1 LKGSPTKV
9 LYCESNVDGTIGGS
23 HYCLLY
29 LVEGL
34 DRSQFEPTVLFYESH
49 ALIPRFQ
56 SVAQT
61 VVQAPRM
68 PVTWGSQS
76 ERRIF
81 AMPLAFARR
90 AVNLLK
96 FARRVAHH
104 IAFLKNNDIGLV
116 HQNNSITRHRDWMC
130 AALLAGVPCVASERG
145 LNQKYTVVDRFYARH
160 LALVIPMSR
169 WIMDHMIHRKVSPAN
184 IRVMYDGINPSTI
197 KVARSEETLQK
208 EYNIRP
214 GQPVIGIIGNIR
226 QWKGQETV
234 IRAMVEVSKAHPDVV
249 CFVVGACTPA
259 DKPYM
264 DGLFNLVK
272 EARLEQNIRFTGY
285 QSDPASFVNM
295 MSIVIHASVQ
305 PEPFGMV
312 VLEAMAQRKAVIGSR
327 AGGVIEMVLEGK
339 TGYTFPPGDATA
351 LAARVIELLS
361 NPDRAKQMGE
371 EGYTRVVSVFTLQRY
386 INEVQTAYRAI
397 LGDHPLPSNI
407 GIAATVTDIN

>member
-1 LKGSPTKV
+1 MSLKGSPVKV

-29 LVEGL
+29 LVENL
-34 DRSQFEPTVLFYESH
+34 DRSLFEPIVIFYENH

-61 VVQAPRM
+61 VVQPPRM
-68 PVTWGSQS
+68 PVTWGSRS
-76 ERRIF
+76 GGRIF
-81 AMPLAFARR
+81 AIPLVFARR

-96 FARRVAHH
+96 FACRVAHH

-145 LNQKYTVVDRFYARH
+145 LNQKYTLIDRFYARH

-169 WIMDHMIHRKVSPAN
+169 WIMDHMIHRKVSAAN
-184 IRVMYDGINPSTI
+184 IRVMYDGINPSAV
-197 KVARSEETLQK
+197 KVARSAETLQK

-234 IRAMVEVSKAHPDVV
+234 IRAMIEVSKVHPDVV

-264 DGLFNLVK
+264 DGLLNLVK

-312 VLEAMAQRKAVIGSR
+312 VLEAMAQHKAVIGSR
-327 AGGVIEMVLEGK
+327 AGGVIEMVVEGK
-339 TGYTFPPGDATA
+339 TGYTFPAGDATA
-351 LAARVIELLS
+351 LAARIVELLS
-361 NPDRAKQMGE
+361 NPDQARQMGE
-371 EGYTRVVSVFTLQRY
+371 EGYKRVVSVFTLQRY
-386 INEVQTAYRAI
+386 INEVQTAYQAI
-397 LGDHPLPSNI
+397 LSDRPLPSI
-407 GIAATVTDIN
+407 LASQRL